1 MQLKHFTKSNFELG
15 SAAMKINERI
25 PNIIIEKLKK
35 IKNYKKKK
43 IGVLGLAFKGE
54 TDDIRDSLSITL
66 LNKLKKLKL
75 KILQSDEYFKNKNN
89 VSRTELITKSNIII
103 IGAPHNAYKKMN
115 ISKQKKIIDIWNII

>member
-1 MQLKHFTKSNFELG
+1 
-15 SAAMKINERI
+15 MKINERI

>member
-1 MQLKHFTKSNFELG
+1 
-15 SAAMKINERI
+15 MKINERI

-54 TDDIRDSLSITL
+54 TDDIRDSLYITL